1 MNTKTII
8 FPASRSI
15 NHEEK
20 LDIFMKI
27 KDFLTSWKAHGNP
40 LQFNVCIEY
49 EQFIIIRVD
58 ENIEPASGCSLD
70 ALNNFIRKIE
80 QKYQLGLFNRMKAIF
95 LENNILKTLRLKD
108 FCATLKNKELR
119 SDILIFDFSSNN
131 EEEFSKRFL
140 LPLKESWAKDY

>member
-1 MNTKTII
+1 MNTKAII

-20 LDIFMKI
+20 LDILMKI
-27 KDFLTSWKAHGNP
+27 EDFLTSWKVYENP
-40 LQFNVCIEY
+40 LQSNVCIEY
-49 EQFIIIRVD
+49 EQFIIICID

-80 QKYQLGLFNRMKAIF
+80 QKYQLELFDRMKAVF
-95 LENNILKTLRLKD
+95 LENNTLKTLRLKD

-140 LPLKESWAKDY
+140 LPLKESWSKDY

>member
-20 LDIFMKI
+20 LDILMKI
-27 KDFLTSWKAHGNP
+27 KDFLTSWKAHRNP
-40 LQFNVCIEY
+40 LQSNVCIEY

-80 QKYQLGLFNRMKAIF
+80 QKYQLGLFNRMKAVF
-95 LENNILKTLRLKD
+95 LENNTLKTLKLRD
-108 FCATLKNKELR
+108 FRAALKNKELR
-119 SDILIFDFSSNN
+119 SDILVFDFSSNN

>member
-1 MNTKTII
+1 MDTKTII

-70 ALNNFIRKIE
+70 TINNFMQKIE
-80 QKYQLGLFNRMKAIF
+80 QKYQLGLFDRMKAIF
-95 LENNILKTLRLKD
+95 LENNILKTLKLKD
-108 FCATLKNKELR
+108 FRNALKDKKI
-119 SDILIFDFSSNN
+119 STDILIFDFSPNN

>member
-1 MNTKTII
+1 MDTKTII

-15 NHEEK
+15 NHEEII
-20 LDIFMKI
+20 DIFMKI
-27 KDFLTSWKAHGNP
+27 KDFLTSWKTHGNP
-40 LQFNVCIEY
+40 LQSDVCIEY

-70 ALNNFIRKIE
+70 ALNNFMQKIE
-80 QKYQLGLFNRMKAIF
+80 QKYQLGFFDRMKAIF
-95 LENNILKTLRLKD
+95 LENNILKTLKLKD
-108 FCATLKNKELR
+108 FRNALKDKKI
-119 SDILIFDFSSNN
+119 STDILIFDFSPNN

>member
-40 LQFNVCIEY
+40 LQSNVCIEY

-80 QKYQLGLFNRMKAIF
+80 QKYQLGLFNRMKALF
-95 LENNILKTLRLKD
+95 LENNTLKTLKLRD
-108 FCATLKNKELR
+108 FRADLKNKELR
-119 SDILIFDFSSNN
+119 SDILVFDFSSNN

>member
-1 MNTKTII
+1 MDTKTII

-27 KDFLTSWKAHGNP
+27 KDFLTSWKTHGNP
-40 LQFNVCIEY
+40 LQSNVCIEY

-80 QKYQLGLFNRMKAIF
+80 QKYQLGLFDRMKAVF
-95 LENNILKTLRLKD
+95 LENNTLKTLRLKD

>member
-1 MNTKTII
+1 MDTKTII

-20 LDIFMKI
+20 LDILMKI

-40 LQFNVCIEY
+40 LQSNVCIEY

-80 QKYQLGLFNRMKAIF
+80 QKYQLRLFNRMKAVF
-95 LENNILKTLRLKD
+95 LENNTLKTLKLRD
-108 FCATLKNKELR
+108 FRAALKNKELR
-119 SDILIFDFSSNN
+119 SDILVFDFSSNN

>member
-1 MNTKTII
+1 MDTKTII

-70 ALNNFIRKIE
+70 ALNNFIQKIE
-80 QKYQLGLFNRMKAIF
+80 QKYQLGLFDRMKAIF
-95 LENNILKTLRLKD
+95 LENNILKTLKLKD
-108 FCATLKNKELR
+108 FRNALKDKKI
-119 SDILIFDFSSNN
+119 STDILIFDFSPDS

-140 LPLKESWAKDY
+140 LPLKESCAKDY

>member
-1 MNTKTII
+1 MDTKNII
-8 FPASRSI
+8 FPASRFI
-15 NHEEK
+15 NHREK
-20 LDIFMKI
+20 NEILLKTT
-27 KDFLTSWKAHGNP
+27 DFLKNWKAHGNP
-40 LQFNVCIEY
+40 LQSNVCIEY
-49 EQFIIIRVD
+49 EQFIIIRIN

-70 ALNNFIRKIE
+70 TLNNFMQKIE
-80 QKYQLGLFNRMKAIF
+80 QKYQLGLFDRMKAIF

>member
-1 MNTKTII
+1 MDTKTII
-8 FPASRSI
+8 FPASRFI
-15 NHEEK
+15 NHREK
-20 LDIFMKI
+20 NEILLKTT
-27 KDFLTSWKAHGNP
+27 DFLKNWKAHGNP
-40 LQFNVCIEY
+40 LQSNVCIEY
-49 EQFIIIRVD
+49 EQFIIIRIN

-70 ALNNFIRKIE
+70 TLNNFMQKIE
-80 QKYQLGLFNRMKAIF
+80 QKYQLGLFDRMKAIF

>member
-1 MNTKTII
+1 MNTKAII

-15 NHEEK
+15 NHEEN
-20 LDIFMKI
+20 LDILMKI
-27 KDFLTSWKAHGNP
+27 EDFLTSWKAYENP
-40 LQFNVCIEY
+40 LQSNVCIEY
-49 EQFIIIRVD
+49 EQFIIICID

-80 QKYQLGLFNRMKAIF
+80 QKYQLELFDRMKAVF
-95 LENNILKTLRLKD
+95 LENNTLKTLKLRD
-108 FCATLKNKELR
+108 FRAALKNKELR

>member
-1 MNTKTII
+1 MDTKTII

-70 ALNNFIRKIE
+70 TLNNFMQKIE
-80 QKYQLGLFNRMKAIF
+80 QKYQLGLFDRMKAIF
-95 LENNILKTLRLKD
+95 LENNILKTLKLKD
-108 FCATLKNKELR
+108 FRNALKDKKI
-119 SDILIFDFSSNN
+119 STDILIFDFSPNN

>member
-1 MNTKTII
+1 MDTKTII

-58 ENIEPASGCSLD
+58 ENIEPPSGCSLD
-70 ALNNFIRKIE
+70 ALNNFIQKIE
-80 QKYQLGLFNRMKAIF
+80 QKYQLGLFDRMKAVF
-95 LENNILKTLRLKD
+95 LENNTLKTLRLKD

>member
-40 LQFNVCIEY
+40 LQSNVCIEY

-70 ALNNFIRKIE
+70 ALNNFMQKIE
-80 QKYQLGLFNRMKAIF
+80 QKYQLGLFDRMKAIF
-95 LENNILKTLRLKD
+95 LENNILKILKLKD
-108 FCATLKNKELR
+108 FRNTLKNKKI
-119 SDILIFDFSSNN
+119 STDILIFDFSPNN
-131 EEEFSKRFL
+131 EEEFSKIFL

>member
-1 MNTKTII
+1 MDTKTII

-70 ALNNFIRKIE
+70 ALNNFIQKIE
-80 QKYQLGLFNRMKAIF
+80 QKYQLGLFDRMKAIF
-95 LENNILKTLRLKD
+95 LENNILKTLKLKD
-108 FCATLKNKELR
+108 FRNALKDKKI
-119 SDILIFDFSSNN
+119 STDILIFDFSPDS

>member
-1 MNTKTII
+1 MDTKTII

-27 KDFLTSWKAHGNP
+27 KDFLTSWKTHGNP
-40 LQFNVCIEY
+40 LQSNVCIEY

-70 ALNNFIRKIE
+70 ALNNFIQKIE
-80 QKYQLGLFNRMKAIF
+80 QKYQLGLFDRMKAIF
-95 LENNILKTLRLKD
+95 LENNILKTLKLKD
-108 FCATLKNKELR
+108 FRNALKDKKI
-119 SDILIFDFSSNN
+119 STDILIFDFSPNN

-140 LPLKESWAKDY
+140 LPLKENWAKDY

>member
-1 MNTKTII
+1 MDTKTII

-27 KDFLTSWKAHGNP
+27 KDFLTSWKTHGNP
-40 LQFNVCIEY
+40 LQSNVCIEY

-80 QKYQLGLFNRMKAIF
+80 QKYQLGLFDRMKAVF
-95 LENNILKTLRLKD
+95 LENNTLKTLKLRD
-108 FCATLKNKELR
+108 FRAALKNKELR
-119 SDILIFDFSSNN
+119 SDILVFDFSSNN

-140 LPLKESWAKDY
+140 LPLEESWAKDY

>member
-1 MNTKTII
+1 MDTKTII

-40 LQFNVCIEY
+40 LQSNVCIEY

-70 ALNNFIRKIE
+70 TINNFMQKIE
-80 QKYQLGLFNRMKAIF
+80 QKYQLGLFDRMKAVF
-95 LENNILKTLRLKD
+95 LENNTLKTLRLKD

>member
-1 MNTKTII
+1 MNTKAII

-20 LDIFMKI
+20 LDILMKI
-27 KDFLTSWKAHGNP
+27 EDFLTSWKVYENP
-40 LQFNVCIEY
+40 LQSNVCIEY
-49 EQFIIIRVD
+49 EQFIIICID

-80 QKYQLGLFNRMKAIF
+80 QKYQLELFDRMKAVF
-95 LENNILKTLRLKD
+95 LENNTLKTLRLKD

>member
-27 KDFLTSWKAHGNP
+27 KDFLTNWKAHGNP
-40 LQFNVCIEY
+40 LQSNVCIEY

-80 QKYQLGLFNRMKAIF
+80 QKYQLGLFDRMKAVF
-95 LENNILKTLRLKD
+95 LENNTLKTLRLKD
-108 FCATLKNKELR
+108 FRTALKNKELR
-119 SDILIFDFSSNN
+119 SDILVFDFSSNN

>member
-1 MNTKTII
+1 MDTKTII
-8 FPASRSI
+8 FPASRFI
-15 NHEEK
+15 NHREK
-20 LDIFMKI
+20 NEILLKTT
-27 KDFLTSWKAHGNP
+27 DFLKNWKAHGNP
-40 LQFNVCIEY
+40 LQSNVCIEY
-49 EQFIIIRVD
+49 EQFIIIRIN

-70 ALNNFIRKIE
+70 TLNNFMQKIE
-80 QKYQLGLFNRMKAIF
+80 QKYQLGLFDRMKAIF

-119 SDILIFDFSSNN
+119 SDILVFDFSSNN

>member
-1 MNTKTII
+1 MDTKTII

-70 ALNNFIRKIE
+70 ALNNFIQKIE
-80 QKYQLGLFNRMKAIF
+80 QKYQLGLFDRMKAIF
-95 LENNILKTLRLKD
+95 LENNILKTLKLKD
-108 FCATLKNKELR
+108 FRNALKDKKI
-119 SDILIFDFSSNN
+119 STDILIFDFSPNN

-140 LPLKESWAKDY
+140 LPLKENWAKDY

>member
-1 MNTKTII
+1 MDTKTII

-27 KDFLTSWKAHGNP
+27 KDFLTSWKTHGNP
-40 LQFNVCIEY
+40 LQSNVCIEY

-70 ALNNFIRKIE
+70 ALNNFMQKIE
-80 QKYQLGLFNRMKAIF
+80 QKYQLVFFDRMKAIF
-95 LENNILKTLRLKD
+95 LENNILKTLKLKD
-108 FCATLKNKELR
+108 FRNALKDKKI
-119 SDILIFDFSSNN
+119 STDILIFDFSPNN

>member
-40 LQFNVCIEY
+40 LQSNVCIEY

-80 QKYQLGLFNRMKAIF
+80 QKYQLGLFNRMKALF
-95 LENNILKTLRLKD
+95 LENNTLKKLKLRD
-108 FCATLKNKELR
+108 FRAALKNKELR
-119 SDILIFDFSSNN
+119 SDILVFDFSSNN

>member
-1 MNTKTII
+1 MDTKTII

-70 ALNNFIRKIE
+70 ALNNFIQKIE
-80 QKYQLGLFNRMKAIF
+80 QKYQLGLFDRMKAIF
-95 LENNILKTLRLKD
+95 LENNILKTLKLKD
-108 FCATLKNKELR
+108 FRNALTDKKI
-119 SDILIFDFSSNN
+119 STDILIFDFSPNN

>member
-1 MNTKTII
+1 
-8 FPASRSI
+8 
-15 NHEEK
+15 
-20 LDIFMKI
+20 MK
-27 KDFLTSWKAHGNP
+27 KNLTFFLTSWKTHGNP
-40 LQFNVCIEY
+40 LQSNVCIEY

-80 QKYQLGLFNRMKAIF
+80 QKYQLGLFDRMKAVF
-95 LENNILKTLRLKD
+95 LENNTLKTLKLRD
-108 FCATLKNKELR
+108 FRAALKNKELR
-119 SDILIFDFSSNN
+119 SDILVFDFSSNN

>member
-1 MNTKTII
+1 MDTKTII

-70 ALNNFIRKIE
+70 ALNNFIQKIE
-80 QKYQLGLFNRMKAIF
+80 QKYQLGLFDRMKAIF
-95 LENNILKTLRLKD
+95 LENNILKTLKLKD
-108 FCATLKNKELR
+108 FRNALKDKKI
-119 SDILIFDFSSNN
+119 STDILIFDFSPNN

-140 LPLKESWAKDY
+140 LPLKESCAKDY

>member
-1 MNTKTII
+1 MNTKAII

-15 NHEEK
+15 NHEEN
-20 LDIFMKI
+20 LDILMKI
-27 KDFLTSWKAHGNP
+27 EDFLTSWNAYENP
-40 LQFNVCIEY
+40 LQSNVCIEY
-49 EQFIIIRVD
+49 EQFIIICID

-80 QKYQLGLFNRMKAIF
+80 QKYQLELFDRMKAVF
-95 LENNILKTLRLKD
+95 LENNTLKTLRLKD

>member
-1 MNTKTII
+1 MDTKTII

-70 ALNNFIRKIE
+70 ALNNFIQKIE

-95 LENNILKTLRLKD
+95 LENNILKTLKLKD
-108 FCATLKNKELR
+108 FRNALKDKKI
-119 SDILIFDFSSNN
+119 STDILIFDFSPNN

>member
-1 MNTKTII
+1 MDTKTII

-27 KDFLTSWKAHGNP
+27 KDFLTSWKTHGNP
-40 LQFNVCIEY
+40 LQSNVCIEY

-70 ALNNFIRKIE
+70 ALNNFMQKIE
-80 QKYQLGLFNRMKAIF
+80 QKYQLGFFDRMKAIF
-95 LENNILKTLRLKD
+95 LENNILKTLKLKD
-108 FCATLKNKELR
+108 FRNALKDKKI
-119 SDILIFDFSSNN
+119 STDILIFDFSPNN

>member
-40 LQFNVCIEY
+40 LQSNVCIEY

-80 QKYQLGLFNRMKAIF
+80 QKYQLGLFNRMKALF
-95 LENNILKTLRLKD
+95 LENNTLKTLKLRD
-108 FCATLKNKELR
+108 FRAALKNKELR
-119 SDILIFDFSSNN
+119 SDILVFDFSSNN
-131 EEEFSKRFL
+131 EEECSKRFL

>member
-1 MNTKTII
+1 MDTKTII

-58 ENIEPASGCSLD
+58 ENMKPASGCSLD
-70 ALNNFIRKIE
+70 ALNNFIQKIE
-80 QKYQLGLFNRMKAIF
+80 QKYQLGLFDRMKAIF
-95 LENNILKTLRLKD
+95 LENNILKTLKLKD
-108 FCATLKNKELR
+108 FRNALKDKKI
-119 SDILIFDFSSNN
+119 STDILIFDFSPNN

-140 LPLKESWAKDY
+140 LPLKENWAKDY

>member
-1 MNTKTII
+1 MDTKTII

-80 QKYQLGLFNRMKAIF
+80 QKYQLGLFDRMKAVF
-95 LENNILKTLRLKD
+95 LENNTLKTLKLRD
-108 FCATLKNKELR
+108 FRAALKNKELR
-119 SDILIFDFSSNN
+119 SDILVFDFSSNN